1 MINNIMI
8 IGSGWLGLPLATH
21 LSLQGFKVTATTTTK
36 DKVSNVDNKGNKHL
50 SVVYYDTNNTSI
62 NNFKSL
68 QVDLMIITIPP
79 QRSHPDYF
87 KRLTSLHQL
96 ALSMNATHLLF
107 ISSTSV
113 WGECKDTVNENT
125 LMTPSTDSAKAMVKF
140 EALILNTPHYQA
152 SALKL
157 AGLIGGSRHP
167 GRFLAGKQNI
177 KMAKAAVNM
186 VTQRDVI
193 GIISAL
199 IKTNTW
205 QQSLIACAPSHPT
218 RDEFYISAA
227 NKLSLAPPTFTH
239 DDNDIA
245 VHQKVI
251 DGSLT
256 AQQLN
261 YHYQDDH
268 LMEWLSHSSPLH
280 H

>member
-21 LSLQGFKVTATTTTK
+21 LSLQGFNVTATTTTK
-36 DKVSNVDNKGNKHL
+36 HKVSNVESQGNKHL
-50 SVVYYDTNNTSI
+50 SVVYYDTNHTSA

-87 KRLTSLHQL
+87 QRLTSLHRL
-96 ALSMNATHLLF
+96 ALSMNTTHLLF

-113 WGECKDTVNENT
+113 WGECKDKVNENT
-125 LMTPSTDSAKAMVKF
+125 LMAPSTDSAKAMVKF

-157 AGLIGGSRHP
+157 AGLIGASRHP

-177 KMAKAAVNM
+177 KMAKAAVNI

-199 IKTNTW
+199 IKTNAW
-205 QQSLIACAPSHPT
+205 QQSFIACAPSHPT
-218 RDEFYISAA
+218 RDEFYIHAA
-227 NKLSLAPPTFTH
+227 NKLSLTPPTFSN
-239 DDNDIA
+239 DDDDIA
-245 VHQKVI
+245 IQQKII

-261 YHYQDDH
+261 YHYQDNH
-268 LMEWLSHSSPLH
+268 LMEWLNHSSPLH
-280 H
+280 D